1 MTNSLLDMHNTITAM
16 MEKLN
21 DETADPETAKLNV
34 MQALAMSKL
43 ASNITQNMA
52 MLLKV
57 KEDNG
62 ENVELPVF
70 NGTGQKRLAAPKK

>member
-1 MTNSLLDMHNTITAM
+1 MKNSLLDMHNNIFEM

-21 DETADPETAKLNV
+21 DETADPETVKINV

-52 MLLKV
+52 MMLKV
-57 KEDNG
+57 QETEGDTTP
-62 ENVELPVF
+62 LPVF
-70 NGTGQKRLAAPKK
+70 RGTTAITDTRTKK